1 MKRKMQRLLKN
12 TDNFLS
18 ERVWTAGQ
26 KWDEKL
32 ERFTEMSNLSAPPK
46 IYSEYIQIIWE
57 KPNRGKIIIA
67 GALVEYAIILY
78 WKQRNHHR

>member
-32 ERFTEMSNLSAPPK
+32 ERFTEMSNLLASPK
-46 IYSEYIQIIWE
+46 FYFNFIQIIW
-57 KPNRGKIIIA
+57 N
-67 GALVEYAIILY
+67 
-78 WKQRNHHR
+78 

>member
-1 MKRKMQRLLKN
+1 MRRKNAVSVTTEAIFQLKE
-12 TDNFLS
+12 S
-18 ERVWTAGQ
+18 GQ

-32 ERFTEMSNLSAPPK
+32 ERFIEMSNLSAPPK

-57 KPNRGKIIIA
+57 KPNSGKIIIA